1 MYSVLNEDPGK
12 NTVTGSGF
20 DRMEFPAHDR
30 ADVFARYREM
40 EKKHAES
47 ERRYKRLFETA
58 PLAVF
63 FSDPDGRIQDCN
75 RYFADILGF
84 DNPGE
89 LLNLKIYDFFASPP
103 EGRAFIQELIV
114 NTGTAK
120 YGKKMGE
127 WKLRDAQG
135 GIIPVLVSLELKT
148 GASGQPEELRGH
160 LEDISEYRELETH
173 LANNQKLETMGYL
186 SGTIA
191 HDFNNVLST
200 IIGYCSLIQENNAL
214 DPELSSDVD
223 RIFNT
228 AQKASDLIRQLL
240 SFSRGGGEE
249 NEPCIPVRETLNE
262 IDYILRRLVRREIG
276 LHFNLYPEE
285 LYISLNRSRFEQMV
299 INLIRNAQDAIEGPG
314 FIEVKSSLY
323 RGGDDR
329 RGPEYGDWLEL
340 SVRDSGAGIPREKL
354 DEIWKPFYTTK
365 ESGRGTGLGLYSI
378 RRTLSQAGGHIFV
391 ESGEGRGTVFTL
403 YLPLRNGADF
413 LCLPRS
419 N

>member
-1 MYSVLNEDPGK
+1 MYPVLNEDHGK
-12 NTVTGSGF
+12 NTVAGSGI
-20 DRMEFPAHDR
+20 DRIDFPAHDHVH
-30 ADVFARYREM
+30 D
-40 EKKHAES
+40 HS
-47 ERRYKRLFETA
+47 ERRYRRLFETA

-63 FSDPDGRIQDCN
+63 FSAPDGRIQDCN

-89 LLNLKIYDFFASPP
+89 LLNIKIYDFFASPP
-103 EGRAFIQELIV
+103 EGKDFVHDLIA
-114 NTGTAK
+114 NTGKAK

-135 GIIPVLVSLELKT
+135 GIIQVLVSLELKT
-148 GASGQPEELRGH
+148 DDAGNPEELRGH
-160 LEDISEYRELETH
+160 LEDIGEYRKLETR
-173 LANNQKLETMGYL
+173 LADKQKLETMGYL

-200 IIGYCSLIQENNAL
+200 IIGYCSLIQENDAL

-223 RIFNT
+223 KIFNT
-228 AQKASDLIRQLL
+228 ARNASDLIRQLL
-240 SFSRGGGEE
+240 SFSRGGEE
-249 NEPCIPVRETLNE
+249 NDSRTPVRETLNE

-285 LYISLNRSRFEQMV
+285 LYIGLNRSRFEQMV
-299 INLIRNAQDAIEGPG
+299 INLIRNAQDAIMGSG

-323 RGGDDR
+323 RGVGER

-340 SVRDSGAGIPREKL
+340 SVRDSGSGIPREKL

-365 ESGRGTGLGLYSI
+365 ERGRGTGLGLYSI
-378 RRTLSQAGGHIFV
+378 RRTIAQAGGHIFV
-391 ESGEGRGTVFTL
+391 ESGKGGGTVFTL
-403 YLPLRNGADF
+403 YLPLKRDF
-413 LCLPRS
+413 LCPPRS